1 MSTATGHPFDLDRIR
16 SQFPLLDR
24 RVHDQPLI
32 YLDNAATTP
41 RPQPVIDA
49 VQGFETRYTANVH
62 RAVHELSGEA
72 TDAYEGARKS
82 IASLINAN
90 RHEEIVWTRGTTESI
105 NLFANS
111 WGVANLKEGD
121 EVLLTV
127 MEHHAN
133 IVPWQLLRERLGIV
147 LNVVPVEDDGTI
159 TFDTF
164 IEHINDRTRLVAM
177 TWTSNVLGT
186 INDVAAVCRAARDR
200 GIVTLLDAAQAMP
213 HAPVDVQAIGCDA
226 IAFSGHKMY
235 APTGIGCLWA
245 RHELLESMPPWQ
257 GGGDMIEKVTFEE
270 TTYNAVPWKFEAGT
284 PNISGAIGL
293 GAAATWLRE
302 IGMEAIAAHER
313 HLLVHAMERL
323 EDIDRVRIIGNA
335 PKRAAVVSFLVDG
348 IHPHDLGTFLDR
360 HGVAIRT
367 GHHCAWPLMD
377 RFGVPATARISMGV
391 YNTTHELDEF
401 ADRLLRVIE
410 VFG

>member
-1 MSTATGHPFDLDRIR
+1 MSTAPGHSFDLDRIR

-90 RHEEIVWTRGTTESI
+90 RHEEIVWTRGTTEAI

-335 PKRAAVVSFLVDG
+335 PKRAAVVSFLVEG